1 MDGCEHVFQEAQNMD
16 KNQQT
21 DNNSPNPTNFDSEQL
36 KELEK
41 LIDSLKKE
49 IVFPG
54 KKVLEK
60 RVFSKTRQN

>member
-1 MDGCEHVFQEAQNMD
+1 MD

-49 IVFPG
+49 IVFPA
-54 KKVLEK
+54 KKAAEK